1 MKKSKQP
8 VEKRFSIK
16 DIIIII
22 LSLLALVGLVFVMK
36 MTKDEEQ
43 KKQEELGNISNEIQ
57 NSGTGTIVNN
67 SSSTAGVMINEAN
80 QEGWIELYYTGKTS
94 YVLDGLQV
102 YVSGNKVHEVEEEW
116 RLMAGDYAVLELG
129 VPLGASNG
137 EVLELRKKDGSSV
150 EYLLLPSLEAG
161 ESYGATT
168 DGNIDKAYLS
178 ATKGATNAEATVRSK
193 NSLQFSVP
201 GGFYENDFLL
211 ELMAP
216 EGYTVYYTTDGT
228 EPTLESTKYEAPFR
242 IQNRSGGNYIYATGM
257 QENFYTPSS
266 IDMGTVVRAIMV
278 DASGN
283 VKEEKIASYFVGFI
297 HDTDYENLPVLS
309 IVTNPENLFDYHEG
323 IYVTGRSYE
332 DAVAMDSKEQAGNYY
347 NGWTKNVFVEY
358 FENNKD
364 KSYESAGDLG
374 IAWDLS
380 MESNQKSFEITRTTE
395 FPQSGSTLTTYL
407 NDASSCLQVRTYRMD
422 NKYKQREYMA
432 HLLLEDYTEAVLQM
446 KPCIVFVDG
455 EYWGLY
461 MLQENFDKQY
471 VKENYK
477 TGENRLAIVEN
488 EIARELFEKE
498 VYSEL
503 YKKVVN
509 NDLSIDENYKEVQQK
524 LDIQNY
530 IDYVC
535 INMYLANADFN
546 VSGKWWRSW
555 EKSEAPYCDAKWRV
569 TLSRLDNTMHNGSYG
584 KKTTYSIDSF
594 LMSSVYEDA
603 FLQSLLMNEE
613 FCKQLSNT
621 MARLVNEVF
630 TTDKVDVAL
639 KQTEKLL
646 KKASLSSYR
655 RFFGN
660 LTEEYYKEEIEKIRT
675 FFELRGEYILKY
687 TEEIV
692 TAGGNMEAILAGREE
707 LEQLELLKQQELLEQ
722 QEAEQ

>member
-94 YVLDGLQV
+94 YLLDGLQV
-102 YVSGNKVHEVEEEW
+102 YVSGNKVYEVKEEW

-193 NSLQFSVP
+193 NSLRFSVP

-380 MESNQKSFEITRTTE
+380 MESSQKSFEITRTTE
-395 FPQSGSTLTTYL
+395 LPQPGSTLTTYL
-407 NDASSCLQVRTYRMD
+407 NSAANCLQVRTYRMD

-432 HLLLEDYTEAVLQM
+432 HFLLEDYTEAVLQM

-471 VKENYK
+471 VKESYQ
-477 TGENRLAIVEN
+477 TEDNRLAIVEN
-488 EIARELFEKE
+488 EIAKELFEKE
-498 VYSEL
+498 VYSDL
-503 YKKVVN
+503 YKRVVN
-509 NDLSIDENYKEVQQK
+509 NDLSIDENYRAVQQE
-524 LDIQNY
+524 LDIQSY

-535 INMYLANADFN
+535 INMYLANAEFG

-555 EKSEAPYCDAKWRV
+555 EKSEAPYCDTKWRV
-569 TLSRLDNTMHNGSYG
+569 TLSRLDNSMYNGSYG

-594 LMSSVYEDA
+594 LMPSVLGDA

-613 FCKQLSNT
+613 FCKQLSDT
-621 MARLVNEVF
+621 MSHFVNEVF
-630 TTDKVDVAL
+630 ITERVDVAL